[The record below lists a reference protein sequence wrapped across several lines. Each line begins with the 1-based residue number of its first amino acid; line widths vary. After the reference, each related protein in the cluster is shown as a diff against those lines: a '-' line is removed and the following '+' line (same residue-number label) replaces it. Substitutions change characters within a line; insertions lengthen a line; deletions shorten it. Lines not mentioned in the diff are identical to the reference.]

1 MIQLVLAYLGGI
13 LTIMSPCI
21 LPVLP
26 FVFSR
31 ADHSFHKHGVP
42 LLAGMAVAFAG
53 VATIATVS
61 GGWAVRANQYGR
73 VIALIIFAAFGL
85 ALVRPAL
92 AERLSRPLVRLGG
105 RMSKPSSNDSGPR
118 QSLELGIATGLLWA
132 PCAGPILGL
141 VLTQAAL
148 EGASART
155 SLLLLSYAVGAASSL
170 AVVLFAGNRV
180 FQALKRSLRAEVWI
194 RRGLGIAVL
203 VGVTAV
209 ALGADRG
216 ILTRLSLASTSN
228 LEQKLVDRLHPRAD
242 TLGEASVAGAVAW
255 LNSAP
260 FTADSLKG
268 KVVLYDFWTYSC
280 INCLRTLPY
289 VRAWADKYKSSGLVV
304 IGVHTPEFSFERDLS
319 NVEKAV
325 HDLEITYPVAVDNNY
340 AIWQTFNNGAW
351 PANYIVDAAGHIR
364 YHQLGEGQ
372 YKECEQVIQ
381 QLLQERNGGGTPVGF
396 VNATGVGA
404 QAGADNKDVQSPDT
418 PIGNAKN
425 LSFKNDGS
433 PDGSRLYTV
442 PSQLSLNQW
451 GLAGRWLLRGEKA
464 VLADAHGSMVFRFHA
479 RDLHLVLGVQGDKPV
494 RFRVSLDGQA
504 PGENHGAD
512 IDAQGFGTVS
522 GYRLYQLVR
531 QQGPIQDRTFE
542 IEFLGSGVQ
551 AFSFTFG

>member
-31 ADHSFHKHGVP
+31 ANHSFRKDGLP

-73 VIALIIFAAFGL
+73 VIALLIFAAFGL
-85 ALVRPAL
+85 TLVWPAL
-92 AERLSRPLVRLGG
+92 AERLSRPLVRMGG
-105 RMSKPSSNDSGPR
+105 RLSRPASNDSSPR

-132 PCAGPILGL
+132 PCAGPVLGL

-148 EGASART
+148 DGVSVHT

-170 AVVLFAGNRV
+170 AVVLLAGNRV
-180 FQALKRSLRAEVWI
+180 FHALKRSLRAEVWI

-203 VGVTAV
+203 AGVTVV

-216 ILTRLSLASTSN
+216 ILTRLSLNSTSN
-228 LEQKLVDRLHPRAD
+228 LEQKLVDHLHPRSE
-242 TLGEASVAGAVAW
+242 TLGEASVTGAVAW
-255 LNSAP
+255 LNSTPLA
-260 FTADSLKG
+260 AGSLKG

-289 VRAWADKYKSSGLVV
+289 LRAWDEKYKSSGLVV
-304 IGVHTPEFSFERDLS
+304 IGVHTPEFSFERDLP

-325 HDLEITYPVAVDNNY
+325 RDLEITWPVAVDNNY
-340 AIWQTFNNGAW
+340 AIWKTFNNGAW

-381 QLLQERNGGGTPVGF
+381 QLLQERNGGATPGGF
-396 VNATGVGA
+396 VNAAGNGA
-404 QAGADNKDVQSPDT
+404 QAAADNKDVQSPDT
-418 PIGNAKN
+418 PIGNASN
-425 LSFKNDGS
+425 LSFVGNSG
-433 PDGSRLYTV
+433 PDGSRLYTA
-442 PSQLSLNQW
+442 PSQPGLNQW

-464 VLADAHGSMVFRFHA
+464 VLADTHGTLVFRFHA

-494 RFRVSLDGQA
+494 RFRIKLDGQA
-504 PGENHGAD
+504 PGEDHGSD
-512 IDAQGFGTVS
+512 IDAQGSGTVD

-531 QQGPIQDRTFE
+531 QQGPIKDRTFE
-542 IEFLGSGVQ
+542 VEFLDSGVQ

>member
-1 MIQLVLAYLGGI
+1 MIQLVLAYLGGV

-31 ADHSFHKHGVP
+31 ADHSFRKHSLP

-73 VIALIIFAAFGL
+73 GIALIIFVAFGL
-85 ALVRPAL
+85 TMLWPAL

-105 RMSKPSSNDSGPR
+105 RLSKPASNNSGPR

-148 EGASART
+148 EGVSAHT
-155 SLLLLSYAVGAASSL
+155 SLLLLSYALGAASSL
-170 AVVLFAGNRV
+170 AVVLLAGNRV
-180 FQALKRSLRAEVWI
+180 FHALKRSLRAEAWI

-216 ILTRLSLASTSN
+216 ILTRLSLASTSS
-228 LEQKLVDRLHPRAD
+228 LEQKLVDRLHPGSN

-260 FTADSLKG
+260 LTADSLKG

-289 VRAWADKYKSSGLVV
+289 LRAWADKYKSNGLVV
-304 IGVHTPEFSFERDLS
+304 IGVHTPEFSFERDLP

-325 HDLEITYPVAVDNNY
+325 HDLAITYPVAVDNNY
-340 AIWQTFNNGAW
+340 AIWRTFNNGAW

-381 QLLQERNGGGTPVGF
+381 QLLQERNGAGAPDGF
-396 VNATGVGA
+396 VSANGLGA
-404 QAGADNKDVQSPDT
+404 QAPTDNKDVQSPDT

-425 LSFKNDGS
+425 LSFVDAGA

-442 PSQLSLNQW
+442 PSQLSLNRW

-464 VLADAHGSMVFRFHA
+464 VLADAPGSMVFRFHA
-479 RDLHLVLGVQGDKPV
+479 RDLHLVLGVQGDKPI
-494 RFRVSLDGQA
+494 RFRVRLDGHA
-504 PGENHGAD
+504 PGENHGSD
-512 IDAQGFGTVS
+512 IDGQGFGTVNE
-522 GYRLYQLVR
+522 YRLYQLIR
-531 QQGPIQDRTFE
+531 QQRPIEDRTFE
-542 IEFLGSGVQ
+542 IEFLDPGVQ

>member
-31 ADHSFHKHGVP
+31 ADHSFRKHGLP

-85 ALVRPAL
+85 TLVWPSL
-92 AERLSRPLVRLGG
+92 AERLSRPLVRWGG
-105 RMSKPSSNDSGPR
+105 RMSKPATNDPSPR
-118 QSLELGIATGLLWA
+118 QSLELGLATGLVWA
-132 PCAGPILGL
+132 PCAGPVLGL

-148 EGASART
+148 EGVSART
-155 SLLLLSYAVGAASSL
+155 SLLLLAYALGAASSL

-180 FQALKRSLRAEVWI
+180 FHALKRSLLAEVWI
-194 RRGLGIAVL
+194 RRGLGVAVL

-209 ALGADRG
+209 AFGADRG
-216 ILTRLSLASTSN
+216 ILTRLSLTSTST
-228 LEQKLVDRLHPRAD
+228 LEQRLVDRLHPGPN

-255 LNSAP
+255 LNSTP
-260 FTADSLKG
+260 LTADSLKG

-304 IGVHTPEFSFERDLS
+304 IGVHTPEFSFERDLP

-325 HDLEITYPVAVDNNY
+325 RDLEITYPVAIDNNY
-340 AIWQTFNNGAW
+340 AVWRAFNNGAW

-381 QLLQERNGGGTPVGF
+381 QLLQERNGRGTPDGF
-396 VNATGVGA
+396 VTASASGA
-404 QAGADNKDVQSPDT
+404 QAAADNKDVQSPDT
-418 PIGNAKN
+418 PIGSARN
-425 LSFKNDGS
+425 LSFANGS
-433 PDGSRLYTV
+433 APDGSRLYTV
-442 PSQLSLNQW
+442 PSQLTLNQW
-451 GLAGRWLLRGEKA
+451 GLAGRWFLRGERA
-464 VLADAHGSMVFRFHA
+464 VLADPHGSVVFRFHA
-479 RDLHLVLGVQGDKPV
+479 RDLHLVLGGQGGKPV
-494 RFRVSLDGQA
+494 RFRVKLDGQA
-504 PGENHGAD
+504 PVENHGTD
-512 IDAQGFGTVS
+512 IDPQGLGTVN
-522 GYRLYQLVR
+522 GYRLYQMIR

-542 IEFLGSGVQ
+542 IEFLDSGVQ
-551 AFSFTFG
+551 VFSFTFG